1 MTLQNG
7 KNIIIILSAIAKAIA
22 LNICMYK
29 SQPDDIGTILIEN
42 TFSGK
47 TRGGL
52 NYPKPDYL
60 TRA

>member
-47 TRGGL
+47 TVFIML
-52 NYPKPDYL
+52 FVSL
-60 TRA
+60 